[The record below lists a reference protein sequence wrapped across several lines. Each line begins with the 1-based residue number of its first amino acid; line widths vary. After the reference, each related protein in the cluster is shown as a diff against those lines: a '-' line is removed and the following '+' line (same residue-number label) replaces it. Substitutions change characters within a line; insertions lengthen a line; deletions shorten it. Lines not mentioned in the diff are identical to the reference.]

1 VNKTGKFKTS
11 KLHESQFI
19 IDDHYKLV
27 EKIGQGAYGVV
38 AAAIDNSTGQKKKVA
53 IKKIEK
59 AFEDRLYT
67 KRTLRELK
75 LLRLFNHDNIIGLE
89 NILLPKSR

>member
-1 VNKTGKFKTS
+1 
-11 KLHESQFI
+11 
-19 IDDHYKLV
+19 
-27 EKIGQGAYGVV
+27 
-38 AAAIDNSTGQKKKVA
+38 VA

-75 LLRLFNHDNIIGLE
+75 LLRLMSHDNIIGLDT
-89 NILLPKSR
+89 IMLPKSRSEFEDIYCVNELMETDLRQIIKT

>member
-1 VNKTGKFKTS
+1 MCAA
-11 KLHESQFI
+11 
-19 IDDHYKLV
+19 LV
-27 EKIGQGAYGVV
+27 KEGEEKK
-38 AAAIDNSTGQKKKVA
+38 SVA

-75 LLRLFNHDNIIGLE
+75 LLRLMNHDNIIGLE
-89 NILLPKSR
+89 TIMLPKSRNEFEDIYCLNELMETDLRQIIKT